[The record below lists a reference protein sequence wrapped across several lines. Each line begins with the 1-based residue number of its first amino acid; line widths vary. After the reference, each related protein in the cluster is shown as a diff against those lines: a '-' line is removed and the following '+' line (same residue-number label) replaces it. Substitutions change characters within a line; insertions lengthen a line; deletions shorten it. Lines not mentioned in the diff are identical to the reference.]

1 MSYAGESGPLG
12 VTSEVRS
19 FDLSSPE
26 DTAAFAEILKEVDPQ
41 GTGCP
46 NASVS
51 MLVAAL
57 QAERRRA
64 DELQKDL
71 DAAFEGW
78 TDEASSAHR
87 SSLDWQLRAGRY
99 YIERN
104 RARAE
109 RDLRER
115 QLGDWQLHWG
125 VGQRGADGI
134 IDWPDRPSNSEGD
147 ARAYIDLERDHWGEE
162 GFVLGA
168 RVVGD
173 WYEVRPDT
181 ETSDFGPMPEI
192 TEEQA
197 ARFAADFEA
206 AAAKGDSVMILLP
219 PDC

>member
-1 MSYAGESGPLG
+1 MSYAGESGPLD
-12 VTSEVRS
+12 VRSEVRS

-51 MLVAAL
+51 VLVAAL

-99 YIERN
+99 YVERN
-104 RARAE
+104 SATGNSTGESAGAPRTASSTGPIARPA
-109 RDLRER
+109 
-115 QLGDWQLHWG
+115 
-125 VGQRGADGI
+125 AKAT
-134 IDWPDRPSNSEGD
+134 PAPTSNSS
-147 ARAYIDLERDHWGEE
+147 
-162 GFVLGA
+162 VSTGA
-168 RVVGD
+168 RKASYSAPGLSATGTRCGRIPRLQASVPCPRSPRSRRSGL
-173 WYEVRPDT
+173 PQ
-181 ETSDFGPMPEI
+181 TSRLRLRKA
-192 TEEQA
+192 TA
-197 ARFAADFEA
+197 
-206 AAAKGDSVMILLP
+206 
-219 PDC
+219 